1 MKRSAW
7 IAWVALSLL
16 CVLGIPAAVGQAVY
30 GSILGTV
37 TDPSG
42 AAVNGAKVT
51 VTSQTKNTSFTDTTN
66 ESGNYSVTHLIP
78 DVYSIRIEGTGFKTL
93 QYKDIQVSADT
104 SAHVDGQFQV
114 GSASE
119 QVEVTAEAPQ
129 LKTDRADVSIEF
141 TARAIENAPILNR
154 NFTSFEL
161 LSPGT
166 QKLVGWSHAATE
178 NPQGG
183 QQIFV
188 NGQHFSGT
196 AFELDGTDNQD
207 PILGIIVVNPNLDA
221 IQESKITLGNYDA
234 EFGKAVAGV
243 VTVQTKSGSND
254 LHGSAFWFRRT
265 DALAARDPFTQFK
278 PDAVTGRLIPSSRWQ
293 QFGGTLG
300 GPIIKNKLFFFGDYQ
315 ATRQKNGISNQESI
329 PTALLKP
336 TCVTGGTYCNFSDYV
351 SRIGT
356 GVREI
361 RRTTFTTRRTG
372 DPHTGAGRN
381 VFCGQRGL
389 VPVSGLPWVLL
400 KSVSWSR

>member
-1 MKRSAW
+1 MKRFL
-7 IAWVALSLL
+7 WVAVAAFGLL
-16 CVLGIPAAVGQAVY
+16 CSLWAPGAMAQAVY

-37 TDPSG
+37 TDPTG

-51 VTSQTKNTSFTDTTN
+51 VTSQTKNVSTDTTTN

-78 DVYSIRIEGTGFKTL
+78 DVYRVHIEGTGFKTL
-93 QYKDIQVSADT
+93 EYKDIQVSADAG
-104 SAHVDGQFQV
+104 SRIDGQFQV

-119 QVEVTAEAPQ
+119 QVEVTAEVPQ

-141 TARAIENAPILNR
+141 SARAIENAPILNR

-221 IQESKITLGNYDA
+221 IQETKITLGNFDA

-254 LHGSAFWFRRT
+254 FHGSAFWFRRT

-293 QFGGTLG
+293 QFGGTIG

-315 ATRQKNGISNQESI
+315 TTRQKNGISNQETS
-329 PTALLKP
+329 PTALVKS
-336 TCVTGGTYCNFSDYV
+336 TCVTGGTYCDFSDYGQLI
-351 SRIGT
+351 SNNGSPYIYDPT
-356 GVREI
+356 
-361 RRTTFTTRRTG
+361 TG
-372 DPHTGAGRN
+372 DATGSNRN
-381 VFCGQRGL
+381 V
-389 VPVSGLPWVLL
+389 
-400 KSVSWSR
+400 

>member
-1 MKRSAW
+1 MKTSRVSVGRCRGNQPA
-7 IAWVALSLL
+7 VQSL
-16 CVLGIPAAVGQAVY
+16 
-30 GSILGTV
+30 
-37 TDPSG
+37 G
-42 AAVNGAKVT
+42 ARRNGASSLWKHPGHGIRSFGSGCERSQRSPSPAKPR
-51 VTSQTKNTSFTDTTN
+51 TSPSADTTN

-104 SAHVDGQFQV
+104 GSRVDGQFQV

-129 LKTDRADVSIEF
+129 LKTDRADVAIEF
-141 TARAIENAPILNR
+141 DQRAIENAPILNR

-221 IQESKITLGNYDA
+221 IQEAKVTLGNYDA

-254 LHGSAFWFRRT
+254 IHGSGFWFRRT

-278 PDAVTGRLIPSSRWQ
+278 PDPVTGPADSLLPLAAVRRDHRRSDHQ
-293 QFGGTLG
+293 E
-300 GPIIKNKLFFFGDYQ
+300 Q
-315 ATRQKNGISNQESI
+315 A
-329 PTALLKP
+329 
-336 TCVTGGTYCNFSDYV
+336 
-351 SRIGT
+351 
-356 GVREI
+356 
-361 RRTTFTTRRTG
+361 
-372 DPHTGAGRN
+372 
-381 VFCGQRGL
+381 
-389 VPVSGLPWVLL
+389 VLL
-400 KSVSWSR
+400 RRLPGHASEEWHQQPGVDSDRAAEAAPA